1 MENVEITEE
10 MAKKI
15 EKIDHIRE
23 VIVPIF
29 AKYGIHRLGIFGSY
43 ALGIETISSNVDI
56 WCERG
61 NVTTFQPLMDLE
73 KEVKEAL
80 QLPINIVFSDADLSP
95 HNLQLVSQTFIDFTE
110 EQYKN

>member
-1 MENVEITEE
+1 MENKEMSVE
-10 MAKKI
+10 MAQKNEKI
-15 EKIDHIRE
+15 EKIRQT
-23 VIVPIF
+23 IVPIF

-95 HNLQLVSQTFIDFTE
+95 HNLQLVSETFIDFSE
-110 EQYKN
+110 E